1 MGRAGEFII
10 SGWEVKIPTLSTQ
23 SESTTA
29 PTSTAFTAFSAASH
43 FSQRTRKMGHPLFAG
58 VGLSKSKSHGRE
70 RPLHTIRINNN
81 TNQRL
86 SLHAALPPTFRKGRE
101 KWGTLCLPVSGCQSQ
116 NPHPLHT
123 IRINN
128 NTNVNGFHCMW
139 RCLPLFAKDAKNGA
153 PFVCRYRGCLSQNP
167 QRQHQRQ
174 RLSLHAALPPTLR
187 LRSGQAFSQRT
198 RKMGHPLFAGIG
210 LSKSKSP
217 PSRTGREKGLG
228 NPPGAH
234 PAARLAAMRA
244 RSLDPLVKTR
254 VFGMTP
260 LNGIANP
267 YGNSV
272 AARTTTLALFGSV
285 MLSTVLVLFRTK

>member
-29 PTSTAFTAFSAASH
+29 PTSTAFTAFGAASH

-70 RPLHTIRINNN
+70 R
-81 TNQRL
+81 
-86 SLHAALPPTFRKGRE
+86 
-101 KWGTLCLPVSGCQSQ
+101 
-116 NPHPLHT
+116 PLHT

-285 MLSTVLVLFRTK
+285 MLSTVFVLFRTKRYS